1 MLRRLKNKAGADTF
15 RVRFQNQLTRL
26 GAGRKMAGLIGLPHR
41 VGGLVALHC
50 IGLGPRGFMPDSER
64 RGRKFTKTLERPN
77 LAAVLSRVARGEEN
91 IVWAIPPGEADRALC
106 EASIRALIESGGKQ
120 EGVSR
125 QVPGLKIARSKFRKM
140 ILRHLDETYQ
150 TYFKVF
156 LPDLSLTW
164 RRGLKCFMPP
174 ALREAR
180 AMQMTQGF
188 GIDTVE
194 LVGVATLPW
203 ASRLG
208 IVQDISVLITRSPI
222 ETQPICLLIDKEQ
235 LSIEQRFDIARRVLE
250 YAELFHAHYISNM
263 DALNDSNVLFNPT
276 TEQVLLCDLE
286 RTRPLPPGRFKRRV
300 QAAKEMRKMWGTLE
314 VLLGARPPRAHQ
326 CP

>member
-1 MLRRLKNKAGADTF
+1 
-15 RVRFQNQLTRL
+15 
-26 GAGRKMAGLIGLPHR
+26 
-41 VGGLVALHC
+41 
-50 IGLGPRGFMPDSER
+50 MPDSER

-106 EASIRALIESGGKQ
+106 EASIRAVVESGGKP
-120 EGVSR
+120 EDVSR

-140 ILRHLDETYQ
+140 ILRHTDATHQ
-150 TYFKVF
+150 TYFKIF
-156 LPDLSLTW
+156 LPGISLTW
-164 RRGLKCFMPP
+164 RRGLKCFMSP
-174 ALREAR
+174 ALREAQ
-180 AMQMTQGF
+180 AMQMAQSI
-188 GIDTVE
+188 GIDTVD

-203 ASRLG
+203 ASRWS
-208 IVQDISVLITRSPI
+208 IIQDISVLVTRSPI
-222 ETQPICLLIDKEQ
+222 ETQPICLLMDKEQ
-235 LSIEQRFDIARRVLE
+235 LPVEQRLDIARRVLE
-250 YAELFHAHYISNM
+250 YAKRFHAHYISNL

-286 RTRPLPPGRFKRRV
+286 RTRPLSPRSFKRRV

>member
-1 MLRRLKNKAGADTF
+1 VLRRLKNKASANPF
-15 RVRFQNQLTRL
+15 RTRFQNQLTRL
-26 GAGRKMAGLIGLPHR
+26 GAGRKMAGSIGLPHR

-91 IVWAIPPGEADRALC
+91 IVWAIQPGEADRALC
-106 EASIRALIESGGKQ
+106 EASIRALLASGGKP

-125 QVPGLKIARSKFRKM
+125 QVPGLKIACSKFRKV
-140 ILRHLDETYQ
+140 ILRHLDETHQ

-156 LPDLSLTW
+156 LPDFSLTW
-164 RRGLKCFMPP
+164 RRGLKCFMPT
-174 ALREAR
+174 ALHEAK
-180 AMQMTQGF
+180 AMQMAQGF

-203 ASRLG
+203 ASRWS
-208 IVQDISVLITRSPI
+208 IIQDISVLVTRSPV
-222 ETQPICLLIDKEQ
+222 ETQPIRLLMSKYQ
-235 LSIEQRFDIARRVLE
+235 LSIEKRFNIARRVLQ
-250 YAELFHAHYISNM
+250 YAEQFHVHYISNL
-263 DALNDSNVLFNPT
+263 DALNDANVLFNPT

-300 QAAKEMRKMWGTLE
+300 QNAKAMRKLWWTLE
-314 VLLGARPPRAHQ
+314 VLLGARSPRAH
-326 CP
+326 